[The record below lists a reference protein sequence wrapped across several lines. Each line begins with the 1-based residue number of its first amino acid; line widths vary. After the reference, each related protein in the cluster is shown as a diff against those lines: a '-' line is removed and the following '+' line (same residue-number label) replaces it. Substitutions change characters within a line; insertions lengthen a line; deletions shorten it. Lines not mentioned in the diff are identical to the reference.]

1 MRTSAARSVKFVV
14 IALGLGFL
22 LIGIVGVVVLRTTGI
37 GIGGLSGATNRLEDW
52 IGSQVVGIA
61 NSYLVPQIGYD
72 ALNYQAPGTV
82 VLTGVTFTAPDGTEV
97 LELGVLTVTL
107 AEVPRIGEP
116 IHIERLMLD
125 RPTIRLI
132 REVGDDGEFGLRG
145 LNPILKA
152 PGDETT
158 GEAAIEDNF
167 KLSTV
172 LRLQQIDLI
181 EGALFYDQGDGS
193 PPMTIS
199 GLTTTIHAHADETLD
214 GWYVLDVESALGPLA
229 AMTLDGLVS
238 LDTFSARINEFTLSG
253 HLSPESLGILPP
265 QLQTLAQE
273 YEVQGQL
280 DLTASGEV
288 SLTDSLIAVLEVSM
302 DLEDF
307 RVASGEYQVPIQS
320 ARAEASL
327 AGGVATLSKLAAT
340 MLGGEVRLNGEVR
353 LAETGMPASAFWVI
367 DDIELHDLLR
377 ANTQT
382 EGPPKLA
389 GKLLAHGRLTT
400 ELDDPRGALEGT
412 GELHLREGRVMVLP
426 GLTQLASVMSVITTA
441 KTGEEAL
448 NHMADAEFV
457 LGPAGVE
464 ITSSEV
470 TTEFLVARGTGT
482 IGFDGSLDLTI
493 NGGPMEKLQSML
505 GGLGDVIGSVTDRLV
520 KYRIRGTVD
529 APEVSVAPLG
539 IGG

>member
-14 IALGLGFL
+14 IALGLGLL
-22 LIGIVGVVVLRTTGI
+22 LIGIIGVVVLRTTGI
-37 GIGGLSGATNRLEDW
+37 GIGGLSGATDRLEDW

-72 ALNYQAPGTV
+72 ALDYQAPGSV
-82 VLTGVTFTAPDGTEV
+82 VLTGVTFTAPDGTKV

-116 IHIERLMLD
+116 IHIERLVLD

-145 LNPILKA
+145 LSPIVKN
-152 PGDETT
+152 TT
-158 GEAAIEDNF
+158 ASDKSVEDNF

-181 EGALFYDQGDGS
+181 DGSLFYDQGDGS

-199 GLTTTIHAHADETLD
+199 GLTTTIHAHADETHD
-214 GWYVLDVESALGPLA
+214 GWYLLDIESALGPLA
-229 AMTLDGLVS
+229 AMTLNGLVS
-238 LDTFSARINEFTLSG
+238 LDTFTARIDEFTLSG

-288 SLTDSLIAVLEVSM
+288 SLTDPLGAVLEVSV

-327 AGGVATLSKLAAT
+327 TGGVATLSKLAAA

-353 LAETGMPASAFWVI
+353 LAETGMPVSAFWVI

-400 ELDDPRGALEGT
+400 QLNDPRGTLAGS

-441 KTGEEAL
+441 KTGEDAL
-448 NHMADAEFV
+448 NHTADAEFV
-457 LGPAGVE
+457 LGPAGVA

-482 IGFDGSLDLTI
+482 IGFDGSLDLSI
-493 NGGPMEKLQSML
+493 NGGPMEKLQSMF

-529 APEVSVAPLG
+529 VPEVSVAPLG